1 MKDFEKRI
9 ERAKKIL
16 EELMEQDI
24 PLAKSVELYKEGMK
38 ELKEAQKMLEDAK
51 AQIKLIQQEDEQ
63 CE

>member
-9 ERAKKIL
+9 EKAKKIL

-38 ELKEAQKMLEDAK
+38 ELKEAQKMLEEAK
-51 AQIKLIQQEDEQ
+51 VQIQIIQKDEK